1 MKQIPVL
8 MYHDILDTK
17 SIKNTDKFTT
27 VSLSKFIKD
36 INYIKDHYTTIL
48 VDDLWKYVIKGI
60 DIPDNCIMITFDDG
74 YRSFYQYAYPI
85 LKAQQIKAT
94 MSLIVSRILNPQPKE
109 IPKLTWDQIKE
120 MYDSGYVDFQSHSY
134 DMHYW
139 PTAFEATKRLGCLKQ
154 CNESL
159 SEYQN
164 NIKKDYLRSKYE
176 IEDKIHNNVM
186 SYFFPYGKF
195 SIETNS
201 ILNSVGC
208 NITFAATNLQEKKPN
223 TIYHQD
229 QSSLYNI
236 DRIMVYDDILLSE
249 SKYLHHQTI
258 AAL

>member
-1 MKQIPVL
+1 MKRIPVL
-8 MYHDILDTK
+8 MYHDMIDAK
-17 SIKNTDKFTT
+17 SIKDADKFTT

-48 VDDLWKYVIKGI
+48 VDDLWKYVTEGI

-94 MSLIVSRILNPQPKE
+94 MSLIVSKILNPQPKE

-139 PTAFEATKRLGCLKQ
+139 PTKFETTKRLGCLQK

-159 SEYQN
+159 LEYQS
-164 NIKKDYLRSKYE
+164 NIRHDYLRSKYE
-176 IEDKIHNNVM
+176 IENKIHNHVI
-186 SYFFPYGKF
+186 SYFFPYGKY

-201 ILNSVGC
+201 ILSGVGC
-208 NITFAATNLQEKKPN
+208 NVTFMATNLQEKKPN
-223 TIYHQD
+223 IIYRQN

-236 DRIMVYDDILLSE
+236 DRIIIYNDFILSE
-249 SKYLHHQTI
+249 SKYLNHQTI
-258 AAL
+258 TAL

>member
-8 MYHDILDTK
+8 MYHNILDTNVIED
-17 SIKNTDKFTT
+17 SQKFTS
-27 VSLSKFIKD
+27 VSLTKFKKD

-60 DIPDNCIMITFDDG
+60 DIPNNCIMITFDDG
-74 YRSFYQYAYPI
+74 YRNFYQYAYPI
-85 LKAQQIKAT
+85 LKQQQIKAT
-94 MSLIVSRILNPQPKE
+94 MALIVRRINQPTTKE

-120 MYDSGYVDFQSHSY
+120 MYESGYIDFQSHSY
-134 DMHYW
+134 DMHHW

-159 SEYQN
+159 EDYQT

-176 IEDKIHNNVM
+176 IEDKIHNHVM
-186 SYFFPYGKF
+186 SYFFPYGKY

-208 NITFAATNLQEKKPN
+208 NITFTATNLQDKKPN
-223 TIYHQD
+223 IICYQD
-229 QSSLYNI
+229 SPSLCNI
-236 DRIMVYDDILLSE
+236 DRIMVYDDIILSE
-249 SKYLHHQTI
+249 SKYLHTQTI
-258 AAL
+258 TAL